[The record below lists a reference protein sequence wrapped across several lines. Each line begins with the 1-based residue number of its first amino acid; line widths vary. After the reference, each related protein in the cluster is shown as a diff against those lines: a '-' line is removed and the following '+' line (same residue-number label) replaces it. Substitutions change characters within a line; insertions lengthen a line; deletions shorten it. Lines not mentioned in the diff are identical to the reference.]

1 MSREKRKA
9 KKEAEKRLST
19 RQFIGAK
26 EITDY
31 SLVTYGQ
38 GELVYFIVKPTNI
51 SVLSESSV
59 GARIY
64 ALMTVLKGVAEIEM
78 LCLNSRES
86 FEDNKRFLKSQMEQ
100 EENPVIRRLLEQDQT
115 HLDRIQ
121 VQMATAREF
130 LIMLRL
136 KDEKESDIFPYLSR
150 IEKSLKEQSFSVKRA
165 DKEDIKRILAVY
177 YEQNVTVL
185 KGVAEI
191 EMLCLNSRESFE
203 DNKRFL
209 KSQMEQEENPVIRRL
224 LEQDQTHLDRI
235 QVQMATAREF
245 LIMLRLKDEKESDI
259 FPYLSRIEKSL
270 KEQSF
275 SVKRADKEDIKRIL
289 AVYYEQNV
297 TTEKF
302 EDFDG
307 ERWIIPEI

>member
-1 MSREKRKA
+1 MSREKKLKKQEA
-9 KKEAEKRLST
+9 KKQAST
-19 RQFIGAK
+19 RQLIGAK

-51 SVLSESSV
+51 SVLSQASV

-86 FEDNKRFLKSQMEQ
+86 FEDNKRFLRFRIEQ
-100 EENPVIRRLLEQDQT
+100 EENPVVRKLLEKDLT

-130 LIMLRL
+130 LIVIRL
-136 KDEKESDIFPYLSR
+136 KDEKETEVFPYLAR
-150 IEKSLKEQSFSVKRA
+150 IEKSLKEQGFSVKRA
-165 DKEDIKRILAVY
+165 DKEDIKRL
-177 YEQNVTVL
+177 
-185 KGVAEI
+185 
-191 EMLCLNSRESFE
+191 
-203 DNKRFL
+203 
-209 KSQMEQEENPVIRRL
+209 
-224 LEQDQTHLDRI
+224 
-235 QVQMATAREF
+235 
-245 LIMLRLKDEKESDI
+245 
-259 FPYLSRIEKSL
+259 
-270 KEQSF
+270 
-275 SVKRADKEDIKRIL
+275 L

-307 ERWIIPEI
+307 ERWIIPDD